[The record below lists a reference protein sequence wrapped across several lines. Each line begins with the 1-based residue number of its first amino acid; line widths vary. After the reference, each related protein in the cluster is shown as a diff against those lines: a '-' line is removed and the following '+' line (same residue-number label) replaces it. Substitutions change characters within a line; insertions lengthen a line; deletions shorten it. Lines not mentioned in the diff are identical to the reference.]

1 MLRGVYVAPNM
12 RTILLCERG
21 LPSPYAK
28 ILASLPVRIRG
39 VPVCIRGSG
48 SWRISDLSVSHAL
61 KQNFVHASPRTLAL
75 KKTIPSLYHI
85 ISIALH
91 SLFAFGD
98 ISHSLSIICDIIQF
112 YHFTLWTLY
121 RQPYPIWEM
130 CQLFRHSR
138 KLPKSIP
145 SNRKV
150 LSWILG

>member
-1 MLRGVYVAPNM
+1 ML
-12 RTILLCERG
+12 
-21 LPSPYAK
+21 LPICAQFRYANGDSPYAK
-28 ILASLPVRIRG
+28 FRASLPVPIRG

-61 KQNFVHASPRTLAL
+61 KQNFVHAPPRTLTS
-75 KKTIPSLYHI
+75 KTIPSLYHI
-85 ISIALH
+85 TLIASH

-98 ISHSLSIICDIIQF
+98 ISHSLSICDIVQF
-112 YHFTLWTLY
+112 YHFTLWTLT
-121 RQPYPIWEM
+121 RQPYPIWEV